1 MGMMRFLVAAPI
13 ASRKT
18 SCGRPICT
26 GIDRTPWLVR
36 AEVEQGVLNL
46 EREVS
51 DSAAVQVPW
60 WVEGHGL
67 LALSTGTLLE
77 QSTPYVLPVEL
88 ARGSVNQLRNQ
99 LSDWQMIGLVVP
111 GEVGEKLSAAVVHLS
126 GAVVRKDEPAEAA
139 ARSQQSLQAALD
151 ASQLLAKAYAE
162 QAMLVRRRAGKPPPL
177 LGGNLESTLLDNYA
191 ARQFLNAFNMAVVP
205 ICRRDVEASEGA
217 FSWGVCDTQI
227 EWCRTHGLRVCAGP
241 LLQLDVHS
249 LPDWIYLFE
258 DDFENLQASA
268 TEFVRAAVTRYQ
280 GKVDVW
286 QCAGRVSAS
295 EVLALSEEEKL
306 LMTAA
311 AIKEVLRGRSRGAG
325 AVVDRAAVVRARRPA
340 RSRFP
345 AAAVCRRPAPRRR
358 GLQGADVG
366 GEPGLRAG
374 LHAAADPVG
383 V

>member
-1 MGMMRFLVAAPI
+1 MGVMRFLVAAPAHI
-13 ASRKT
+13 TEDILRQAYLS
-18 SCGRPICT
+18 
-26 GIDRTPWLVR
+26 GIDHTPWLVR
-36 AEVEQGVLNL
+36 AEVAQGVLNL

-60 WVEGHGL
+60 WVDGHGL

-111 GEVGEKLSAAVVHLS
+111 GEVSEKLSEAVVHLS

-191 ARQFLNAFNMAVVP
+191 ARQFLNTFNMAVVP
-205 ICRRDVEASEGA
+205 ICWRDVEASEGA

-241 LLQLDVHS
+241 LLQLDV
-249 LPDWIYLFE
+249 P
-258 DDFENLQASA
+258 Q
-268 TEFVRAAVTRYQ
+268 
-280 GKVDVW
+280 
-286 QCAGRVSAS
+286 
-295 EVLALSEEEKL
+295 
-306 LMTAA
+306 
-311 AIKEVLRGRSRGAG
+311 
-325 AVVDRAAVVRARRPA
+325 PA
-340 RSRFP
+340 RLDLS
-345 AAAVCRRPAPRRR
+345 
-358 GLQGADVG
+358 L
-366 GEPGLRAG
+366 
-374 LHAAADPVG
+374 
-383 V
+383 